1 MASRKQQR
9 GAALAQLSGK
19 NPESNQLKILAK
31 DNDLAWSTNGALMV
45 LINRAYDLL
54 PTDGAGGKL
63 RRDIDQ
69 LRSQ

>member
-1 MASRKQQR
+1 
-9 GAALAQLSGK
+9 
-19 NPESNQLKILAK
+19 
-31 DNDLAWSTNGALMV
+31 MV
-45 LINRAYDLL
+45 LLNRAYDLL